1 MSILAL
7 DIGGTRIRAG
17 WFDTHLTLHN
27 RAEAPT
33 LADQPAEQIVQ
44 RIIDTARSAV
54 PAGATIDAIGISVPT
69 PQANTG
75 FVRFAANFP
84 TWHDLP
90 LARLVSEAFAGVP
103 THMENDANL
112 AGLAEY
118 HQGAG
123 QGANPMIYL
132 TISTGIGGGAVID
145 GKLFTGHGGL
155 ALEPGHVKF
164 LYDDGNIYSLEKMA
178 SGTGLGWLARNRL
191 AATDAPSLL
200 RSAEVVD
207 ARAVGAAAAQGDA
220 LALAV
225 LDEGGKWLGLG
236 LINMLLM
243 FNPEVLVLGG
253 SVMRLGEQILAP
265 ARRTIEQ
272 YVIDPSYYK
281 PEMIRI
287 AQLGDEVGLVGAASL
302 ARSKI

>member
-1 MSILAL
+1 MSILGI

-17 WFDTHLTLHN
+17 WFSNDLSIHN
-27 RAEAPT
+27 RAEAAT
-33 LADQPAEQIVQ
+33 LAQQPADQIVQ
-44 RIIDTARSAV
+44 RIIETARKVV
-54 PAGATIDAIGISVPT
+54 PVGESISAIGISVPT
-69 PQANTG
+69 PQASTG
-75 FVRFAANFP
+75 YVRFAANFP
-84 TWHDLP
+84 TWHNLP
-90 LARLVSEAFAGVP
+90 LAQLVSEGLGGTP
-103 THMENDANL
+103 TYMENDANL

-123 QGANPMIYL
+123 QGANPMVYL

-164 LYDDGNIYSLEKMA
+164 LYSDGNIYSLEKMA

-191 AATDAPSLL
+191 ASSDEPSIL
-200 RSAEVVD
+200 RSVEVVD
-207 ARAVGAAAAQGDA
+207 GKAIGEAAEQGDK

-225 LDEGGKWLGLG
+225 LDEGGQWLGLG
-236 LINMLLM
+236 LINVLLM
-243 FNPEVLVLGG
+243 FNPEVIVLGG
-253 SVMRLGEQILAP
+253 SVMQLGELILSP
-265 ARRTIEQ
+265 ARRTIMQ

-287 AQLGDEVGLVGAASL
+287 AQLGDDVGLIGAASL
-302 ARSKI
+302 AREKI

>member
-1 MSILAL
+1 VPT
-7 DIGGTRIRAG
+7 GETTR
-17 WFDTHLTLHN
+17 
-27 RAEAPT
+27 
-33 LADQPAEQIVQ
+33 
-44 RIIDTARSAV
+44 S
-54 PAGATIDAIGISVPT
+54 IGISVPT
-69 PQANTG
+69 PQASSG
-75 FVRFAANFP
+75 YVRFAANFP

-90 LARLVSEAFAGVP
+90 LAQLVSDGLGGVP

-112 AGLAEY
+112 AALAEY

-123 QGANPMIYL
+123 RGANPMVYL

-164 LYDDGNIYSLEKMA
+164 LYSDGQIYSLEKMA
-178 SGTGLGWLARNRL
+178 SGTGVGWLARNHL
-191 AATDAPSLL
+191 AASDKPSLL
-200 RSAEVVD
+200 RSVKTVD
-207 ARAVGAAAAQGDA
+207 AKAVGEAAHHGDA

-225 LDEGGKWLGLG
+225 LDEAGQWLGLG

-243 FNPEVLVLGG
+243 FNPEVIVLGG
-253 SVMRLGEQILAP
+253 SAMRLGDLILNP

-281 PEMIRI
+281 SEMIRI
-287 AQLGDEVGLVGAASL
+287 AQLGDDVGLIGAASL
-302 ARSKI
+302 AREKL